1 MENLKPKKV
10 RDLAGGRARYSSTA
24 FAEFSNLL
32 INNLKVERT
41 DNEKLNAAVEGF
53 IKKTLIE
60 DGQVG
65 YDCITQKFAHVK
77 GQGDNELGNPTTL
90 IFIFEN
96 GTTFSRPAYYEADA
110 NGAYII
116 PAMEQNYSI
125 AAMIKNTTD
134 FMDECDIAILQ
145 NIKASKAPLY
155 IVMKDEETQL
165 SLMHAIQEQQEGQPV
180 IIISEGLEDAV
191 KGISTNYNYI
201 ADKLDEIKN
210 KYRDRLFNKLGIMSA
225 NIDKKERVQVG
236 EVNATT
242 GQCVD
247 YIYMI
252 IDTFNKYCN
261 YYNLPFKMSLNGS
274 LEELYEN
281 PTEEKDN
288 DEDFTEKEGEEDAGE
303 AS

>member
-1 MENLKPKKV
+1 MENPAKKI
-10 RDLAGGRARYSSTA
+10 RDLAGGRAKRRSTA

-41 DNEKLNAAVEGF
+41 DGKKLNAAVEGF
-53 IKKTLIE
+53 VKKTLIE

-65 YDCITQKFAHVK
+65 YDCITQKFARVK
-77 GQGDNELGNPTTL
+77 GQGVNELGNPTQL
-90 IFIFEN
+90 IFIFRN
-96 GTTFSRPAYYEADA
+96 GSTFQRPAYYEADTF
-110 NGAYII
+110 GAYSI
-116 PAMEQNYSI
+116 PAREQNYSI
-125 AAMIKNTTD
+125 ANMIKNTTD

-145 NIKASKAPLY
+145 NVKASKAPLY
-155 IVMKDEETQL
+155 VIMKDEETRL

-180 IIISEGLEDAV
+180 IIISEGLEDAI

-201 ADKLDEIKN
+201 ADKIDEIKN

-261 YYNLPFKMSLNGS
+261 YYQLPFKMSLNGS

-288 DEDFTEKEGEEDAGE
+288 DEDEGKEDKEDAGKTN
-303 AS
+303 

>member
-1 MENLKPKKV
+1 MENPAKKI
-10 RDLAGGRARYSSTA
+10 RDLAGGRAKRRSTA

-41 DNEKLNAAVEGF
+41 DGKKLNAAVEGF

-65 YDCITQKFAHVK
+65 FDCITQKFARVK
-77 GQGDNELGNPTTL
+77 GQGVNELGNPTQL
-90 IFIFEN
+90 IFIFRN
-96 GTTFSRPAYYEADA
+96 GSTFQRPAYYEA
-110 NGAYII
+110 NPYGAFLI
-116 PAMEQNYSI
+116 PAMEENYSI
-125 AAMIKNTTD
+125 ASMIKNTTD

-145 NIKASKAPLY
+145 NVKASKAPLY
-155 IVMKDEETQL
+155 VVMKDEETQL
-165 SLMHAIQEQQEGQPV
+165 SLMHAIQEQQDGQPV

-201 ADKLDEIKN
+201 ADKIDEIKN

-288 DEDFTEKEGEEDAGE
+288 DEDEGKEDEEEDAGKTN
-303 AS
+303 